1 MGLFSILVIKREAR
15 VQAWA
20 PFVKWNDS
28 GAGGKGNDEASMF
41 AEDKPEVCNSL
52 PSTLPNFRFFNFM

>member
-41 AEDKPEVCNSL
+41 AEDKPKV
-52 PSTLPNFRFFNFM
+52 